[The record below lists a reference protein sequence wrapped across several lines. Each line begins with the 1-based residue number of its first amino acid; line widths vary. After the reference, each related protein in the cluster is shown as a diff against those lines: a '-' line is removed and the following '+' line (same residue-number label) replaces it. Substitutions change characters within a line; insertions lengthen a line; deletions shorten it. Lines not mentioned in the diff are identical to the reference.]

1 MTHAAWTPEVLDE
14 LMAATGVAVDRGVR
28 GRHLSATDWG
38 EVVASNPPAVLRLS
52 GRDEV
57 AGIVQFARRR
67 GLSVTLR
74 GTGATEG
81 GQSVAHGSVILDT
94 VAMDDVVLDTA
105 AKTITCGPGATWR
118 AVLTAC
124 LAEGLV
130 PQVVPLG
137 LDVTVGGVLATGG
150 VGSTSHHSG
159 ACVSNIVELEVV
171 TGEGRIVCCSPT
183 VERELYD
190 AVVGG
195 LGRVAMITKATLTLR
210 PVGPVAHMAKV
221 HYDDLATW
229 IADVEKAA
237 AAPGITHVETF
248 APRAGLGAQFDMTI
262 AADGPDAT
270 AADVEKALAELNH
283 ATVLEVAE
291 VPIMRFS
298 CRLDPRLENLIAA
311 GRAGQ
316 LHPWVESFV
325 TFDAVA
331 RDLPDM
337 LAQAAGDMND
347 KSHIVLVDGSLLPP
361 LVPVPSRELIFCV
374 VIAPVGVPRADLD
387 EALASMR
394 RVHDLVLASGGKRY
408 FTGWLPE
415 ADQALW
421 REHLGDGYDAWAA
434 AKQAHDPD
442 GVFTSALLSASAP
455 SGSIASAS

>member
-1 MTHAAWTPEVLDE
+1 MTDAAWTPQVLDE

-38 EVVASNPPAVLRLS
+38 EVVSSNPPAVLRLS

-57 AGIVQFARRR
+57 VGIVQFARQR
-67 GLSVTLR
+67 GLSATLR

-81 GQSVAHGSVILDT
+81 GQAVADRSVVLDT
-94 VAMDDVVLDTA
+94 VAMDDVVLDA
-105 AKTITCGPGATWR
+105 GAGVVSCGPGATWR
-118 AVLTAC
+118 AVLMAT

-150 VGSTSHHSG
+150 VGSTSHNSG

-171 TGEGRIVCCSPT
+171 TGEGRVVCCSPT
-183 VERELYD
+183 AERALFD

-195 LGRVAMITKATLTLR
+195 LGRVGMITRAVLSLR

-229 IADVEKAA
+229 IGDVEKVAG
-237 AAPGITHVETF
+237 APGITHVETF
-248 APRAGLGAQFDMTI
+248 APRAGFGAQFDMTI

-270 AADVEKALAELNH
+270 AADVEKVVAGLNH
-283 ATVLEVAE
+283 VSVVEMGE
-291 VPIMRFS
+291 VPIMTFS

-325 TFDAVA
+325 TFDALK

-337 LAQAAGDMND
+337 LGQAAGDMND
-347 KSHIVLVDGSLLPP
+347 KSHIVLVDGSQLPP
-361 LVPVPSRELIFCV
+361 LMPVPDRGLIFCV
-374 VIAPVGVPRADLD
+374 VIAPVGLPREDRD

-415 ADQALW
+415 ADAALW
-421 REHLGDGYDAWAA
+421 QEHLGPAYGAWVD
-434 AKQAHDPD
+434 AKQAYDPD

-455 SGSIASAS
+455 PAPAP